1 MASSGNPHLTT
12 PLRRA
17 GAAPTQTT
25 RAAVLV
31 HGRGQDPEF
40 MLDVAT
46 RIGGMDEWYC
56 VLPAAAENSWY
67 PGRFMDPVE
76 ENEPWLT
83 YALEAV
89 DSSLAALAA
98 DGFTAERTALIGFS
112 QGACLLAE
120 HLLRQPQ
127 PYAAVAL
134 LTGGYIGP
142 EGLDRTVTGTLP
154 GTPILLSSSR
164 VDEWVPPSRVKE
176 TAALL
181 TTMGASVTVTI
192 HDAAVHGVDD
202 SEARAVRALLDATSA

>member
-1 MASSGNPHLTT
+1 MASSGNPHLTS
-12 PLRRA
+12 PLRWA
-17 GAAPTQTT
+17 GAAPTLTT

-40 MLDVAT
+40 MLDVT
-46 RIGGMDEWYC
+46 DRIGGMTEWCC

-83 YALEAV
+83 YALEAI
-89 DSSLAALAA
+89 DSSLAALVA
-98 DGFTAERTALIGFS
+98 DGFSAERTVLIGFS

-120 HLLRQPQ
+120 HLLRRPQ
-127 PYAAVAL
+127 AYAAVAL

-142 EGLDRTVTGTLP
+142 DGIARTVTGTLP
-154 GTPILLSSSR
+154 GTPVLLSSSR
-164 VDEWVPPSRVKE
+164 MDEWVPPSRVKE

-181 TTMGASVTVTI
+181 ASMGASVTLTI
-192 HDAAVHGVDD
+192 HDASVHGVDD
-202 SEARAVRALLDATSA
+202 REARAVRLLLDATS